1 MSGFKNFIMRGNLVD
16 LAVAVVIG
24 AQFSSLVK
32 QFVQSFISPLLVLI
46 GGKPNFNSLVFTFHG
61 SRFTYGAFLTE
72 VLSFAISAAVV
83 YFVVVVPVSRALK
96 LFDRNQAASE
106 RNCPECTM
114 SIPVAARRCPGVHRV
129 HRARDRTAATGRAF
143 PLAGLS
149 ASQAQCFGACAAATR
164 TVRKGSPATQPIF
177 RSGS

>member
-1 MSGFKNFIMRGNLVD
+1 MSGFKNFILRGNLVD

-32 QFVQSFISPLLVLI
+32 QFVQSFISPLLALI
-46 GGKPNFNSLVFTFHG
+46 GGKPNFNTMVFTFHG
-61 SRFTYGAFLTE
+61 SRFTYGTFLTE

-96 LFDRNQAASE
+96 LFDRDQAATE

-114 SIPVAARRCPGVHRV
+114 SIPVAARRCPECSRSRLPGSRAQCLPGSGRRHVHGQEGL
-129 HRARDRTAATGRAF
+129 TGRPADLQVRS
-143 PLAGLS
+143 LAW
-149 ASQAQCFGACAAATR
+149 A
-164 TVRKGSPATQPIF
+164 
-177 RSGS
+177 